1 MKLMNRT
8 RSSKLIWLLPLLW
21 TAVIFLASFQSGE
34 DSGALS
40 GNISI
45 AILKFISSLGIR
57 FSFETFHLLMRKA
70 AHFCEYAVLGVLVSI
85 ARRKA
90 PLWNHGAFDI
100 CLWMIVPLIDESI
113 QHFVPGRYG
122 ALSDSGIDLCG
133 FLCAVLLYHL
143 IAKRK

>member
-1 MKLMNRT
+1 MKHMNRN

-21 TAVIFLASFQSGE
+21 TAVIFLASLQSGE
-34 DSGALS
+34 ESGALS
-40 GNISI
+40 GNITR
-45 AILKFISSLGIR
+45 AVLDLLSSFGIR
-57 FSFETFHLLMRKA
+57 LSFDTAHLLMRKG
-70 AHFCEYAVLGVLVSI
+70 AHFCEYAVLGVLVS
-85 ARRKA
+85 AAHRKA
-90 PLWNHGAFDI
+90 TLWNHGAFDL

-113 QHFVPGRYG
+113 QHFVAGRYG

>member
-45 AILKFISSLGIR
+45 AILKFISSIGIR

-90 PLWNHGAFDI
+90 PLWNK
-100 CLWMIVPLIDESI
+100 LIPMSSTK
-113 QHFVPGRYG
+113 V
-122 ALSDSGIDLCG
+122 
-133 FLCAVLLYHL
+133 
-143 IAKRK
+143 